1 MIDLNIEAPMRCR
14 AADGTWIA
22 LAARLQETA
31 GRPTPHHTMPGTVN
45 LSGWLSRMQAIC
57 SAHWDLL
64 VV

>member
-14 AADGTWIA
+14 PADGTWIV
-22 LAARLQETA
+22 LAARLQEAGGPTDTA
-31 GRPTPHHTMPGTVN
+31 SHDAGHRQLAGLAQPDAGD
-45 LSGWLSRMQAIC
+45 C